1 MSRNRM
7 YRPDFSAA
15 TDLRVLQT
23 RKALC
28 DGLLDLLKSRAFD
41 DISIREIV
49 AAAGVGYNTFF
60 RHYPD
65 KESILH
71 AIAAGEIRQLVSLSV
86 PVLDAKDTL
95 AACLALCS
103 YVAENRKLWTTLLT
117 GGAAG
122 ALREE
127 FVRVSREVCENRPRG
142 KEWVPLDIAI
152 ILVTSGIF
160 ELLAWWLRQNEPL
173 PVDRVALI
181 CQQIVVSPVIE
192 P

>member
-1 MSRNRM
+1 MSRNRK
-7 YRPDFSAA
+7 YRPDFSTAR
-15 TDLRVLQT
+15 DQRVLQT

-28 DGLLDLLKSRAFD
+28 DGLLKLLKSRSFD
-41 DISIREIV
+41 DISIREV
-49 AAAGVGYNTFF
+49 AAAANVGYNTFF

-65 KESILH
+65 KEAILH
-71 AIAAGEIRQLVSLSV
+71 DIASAEIRQLVSLSM

-95 AACLALCS
+95 AACLALCNH
-103 YVAENRKLWTTLLT
+103 VAENRKLWKTLLT

-127 FVRVSREVCENRPRG
+127 FVRVAREVCESRPRG
-142 KEWVPLDIAI
+142 KDWVPLDIAI

-160 ELLAWWLRQNEPL
+160 EVLAWWLGQKDPL
-173 PVDRVALI
+173 PVERVAQL
-181 CQQIVVSPVIE
+181 CQELVVSPVIE